1 MTSVGVP
8 ISTVH
13 DDILTI
19 LSDAFRENIFLE
31 FIPELLA
38 TSYLGPDPDAVLLS
52 AEAED
57 VVDDVESGASK
68 SLIVAFSVGCA
79 LLLLKLIFCIA
90 FPTAPKVAY
99 GKVMSHYQS
108 KEQVPSPTR
117 NDAFEECD
125 EPRRRAPL
133 VVSLLQ
139 RVKEA
144 PRRIREERSP

>member
-1 MTSVGVP
+1 MP

-13 DDILTI
+13 ADILTI
-19 LSDAFRENIFLE
+19 LSDAFREKIFLE
-31 FIPELLA
+31 FIPELSA
-38 TSYLGPDPDAVLLS
+38 TSYLGPDPDAVVLS
-52 AEAED
+52 ADAED
-57 VVDDVESGASK
+57 VMDDVKTGASK

-99 GKVMSHYQS
+99 GKVMSHYRS
-108 KEQVPSPTR
+108 KGQVPSPTR
-117 NDAFEECD
+117 NDAFEEEGD
-125 EPRRRAPL
+125 EPPRRAPL

-144 PRRIREERSP
+144 PRRLREERSP

>member
-1 MTSVGVP
+1 MP

-13 DDILTI
+13 ADILTI
-19 LSDAFRENIFLE
+19 LSDAFREKIFLE
-31 FIPELLA
+31 FIPELSA
-38 TSYLGPDPDAVLLS
+38 TSYLGPDPDAVVLS
-52 AEAED
+52 ADAED
-57 VVDDVESGASK
+57 VMDDVKTGASK

-99 GKVMSHYQS
+99 GKVMSHYRS
-108 KEQVPSPTR
+108 EGQVPSPTR
-117 NDAFEECD
+117 NDAFEEEGD
-125 EPRRRAPL
+125 EPPRRAPL

-144 PRRIREERSP
+144 PRRLREERSP